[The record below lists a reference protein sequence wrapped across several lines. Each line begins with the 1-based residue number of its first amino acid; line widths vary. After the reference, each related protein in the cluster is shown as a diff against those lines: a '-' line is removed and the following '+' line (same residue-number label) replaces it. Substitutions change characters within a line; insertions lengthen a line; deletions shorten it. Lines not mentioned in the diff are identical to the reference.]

1 MAAVVS
7 ALSTRIKYLQSL
19 RQHTSEEEMRRTA
32 MGTECNINQFI
43 DKYPY
48 TLSLDTA
55 TTLIE
60 IISEDTTLFSEEF
73 RQCMIEKINGKLAT
87 DTVSND
93 VVAILPPGPIH
104 GKQTML
110 YPENY
115 FTEGIWRGILDGEAR
130 EGDVYMPIV
139 AVLVRVGLSRP
150 QETFWG
156 SLVATLQW
164 GSCNPNFDAGQVRDS
179 MKRMWK
185 NFRFIIPTIPDAPT
199 EYPTMPSKL
208 LDTHPELY
216 HRAYPVHQPVPPP
229 NHLEPLR
236 LSWLRSTTGS
246 RCTKKPLIGAAAKQ
260 WHVMALETMLVFGKM
275 CP

>member
-1 MAAVVS
+1 
-7 ALSTRIKYLQSL
+7 
-19 RQHTSEEEMRRTA
+19 

-48 TLSLDTA
+48 TISLDTA

-93 VVAILPPGPIH
+93 VVAILPAGPIH

-164 GSCNPNFDAGQVRDS
+164 GSCNPNFDAAHVRDT

-185 NFRFIIPTIPDAPT
+185 TSDSLSPRFLA
-199 EYPTMPSKL
+199 
-208 LDTHPELY
+208 
-216 HRAYPVHQPVPPP
+216 HQ
-229 NHLEPLR
+229 
-236 LSWLRSTTGS
+236 RSTQQCRASYWTHTLNS
-246 RCTKKPLIGAAAKQ
+246 IIGLTLFTNRLGRLAI
-260 WHVMALETMLVFGKM
+260 WSPSSCHG
-275 CP
+275 